1 MKSEFLKLAGV
12 KSEKAFY
19 KKYPTEA
26 AFFKAHPEANKKIN
40 KAQNFGNLN
49 DKNNNGIP
57 DFLENMNSMND
68 PRFGQTANYA
78 NIQGY
83 GYTPQVSGVGGNL
96 QTAGLAKLPNQLP
109 VGKSFTA
116 KELMGNSG
124 QKKPDS
130 GAMNMVGKGLGFI
143 NDIRQLDQESKA
155 AKEQTKKLETW
166 ADVSDV
172 VLRAKRSNDAVPR
185 PQNQWVRPDDKR
197 FIANTDQLYNIQGRG
212 SDILT
217 GQNGSFIGGNPTE
230 IQNTYAPDNTLYDNL
245 EYEPLQDEE
254 QVKAYQTGGGFGEWF
269 GKMNGALGGS
279 STGGFMGN
287 FGVSSPF
294 AGMIS
299 GSNNS
304 AEGKKWGK
312 IGSMFGPGV
321 GLLTE
326 QIATAFDKNPG
337 RQRSAMNRMDFNN
350 RLMGQVDGANNI
362 TTGIQGMGVAQD
374 GIELSAYEEGG
385 YMNPEYNPQVIAM
398 FGDHNADDF
407 ADYANKFRAGGH
419 LKEYTAPSERAM
431 QTYAMGGQLQTH
443 WGGEVNT
450 IAKNP
455 YLPGS
460 GEIGMLSGASHN
472 NGGIGISYTSGEDGY
487 EGVAANGANM
497 GAQVEAETG
506 EPIIEMAEGGSMG
519 SNTSAVIF
527 GNIPFTKKVAQATGD
542 EALIK
547 LAKEKDGKT
556 YKKLI
561 ADLAAP
567 QKRAEQTKVK
577 ASKIANDADQTKWGA
592 LDLKTAEMMKYGG
605 DQTQK
610 DYADLIMKL
619 ANLQNA
625 TQEVKKEQSYLK
637 GKNISAEALG
647 KGKIE
652 TDYDPITKDAELENP
667 YAKHGAYL
675 RKAQTGFVEGL
686 GVDSEGYDPYAY
698 TASNIVAN
706 NKPLRTFS
714 MGDYGDAWKRS
725 IYPEGV
731 FLDSMRDD
739 VNPDE
744 EAGIYDDYMVIDQT
758 PNNNGSYVQTYP
770 KGNIWEYIAN
780 GNQRRVN
787 ANGEFY
793 QTEYRSSVD
802 PNFWWSDKESKDEED
817 ARIAK
822 EAAAN
827 NKNKSVEKDKQVA
840 TTTPA
845 ATSSNTTGTPT
856 STNDKDYV
864 SKYGIT
870 PWKGN
875 VGKKY
880 GKATASSFSTKQ
892 WDEVADKLGFK
903 GKGNKEFQEFLLN
916 NPESAPLIKAR
927 HQNLYGKDPWVD
939 PEHFGAGWAA
949 DQLLLPKAA
958 EIPTDTTTKQT
969 TEAPKDTNVIPYKRN
984 KLGDFANIISQFFQ
998 NDNLPDL
1005 DPRQLTK
1012 EYMTIAQNTPYPVQ
1026 AQQYAPELDPM
1037 YRVSYEDIMN
1047 QNTADFRDVERQLG
1061 NNPAALANLLANKYK
1076 ANQAVKGEEFRA
1088 NQAIEQQV
1096 FGGNRAKINQA
1107 RAINMQLLADQR
1119 DKQLQGEATTNK
1131 INQEAIGSIGDKYL
1145 QHEARNNE
1153 YRVKRNLFPNFRYGE
1168 TGNIYNQGY
1177 TQLNIPQMYGNKASL
1192 IQVPVYG
1199 PDGKTI
1205 TGYELK
1211 PYDPSAN
1218 GGVGTPPLRPTAKNG
1233 KSIVKNAKNS
1243 SVVKAFK
1250 NL

>member
-1 MKSEFLKLAGV
+1 MKAQILKIAGV
-12 KSEKAFY
+12 KSDKEFY
-19 KKYPTEA
+19 KKYPSEA
-26 AFFKAHPEANKKIN
+26 AFMKKHGKEFKKAQSSNAID
-40 KAQNFGNLN
+40 KAQNYGNLN
-49 DKNNNGIP
+49 DTNNNGVP
-57 DFLENMNSMND
+57 DFLENINSMND

-78 NIQGY
+78 NTQGY
-83 GYTPQVSGVGGNL
+83 GYTPQVSPIGSNL
-96 QTAGLAKLPNQLP
+96 KSSGLAQLPTQLPTAKLP
-109 VGKSFTA
+109 TA
-116 KELMGNSG
+116 KELNGNPSD
-124 QKKPDS
+124 KKGS
-130 GAMNMVGKGLGFI
+130 GAMDMFGKAVGFI
-143 NDIRQLDQESKA
+143 GDINQLNQESKA
-155 AKEQTKKLETW
+155 AEEQTKKLETW

-172 VLRAKRSNDAVPR
+172 VLRAKRSNDAVRR

-197 FIANTDQLYNIQGRG
+197 FIPNTNELYNQQGRG
-212 SDILT
+212 SDVLT

-230 IQNTYAPDNTLYDNL
+230 IQNTYAPNNTLYDDL
-245 EYEPLQDEE
+245 GYAPLQDED
-254 QVKAYQTGGGFGEWF
+254 QVKAFQTGGGFGEWF

-279 STGGFMGN
+279 ATGGFMGN

-312 IGSMFGPGV
+312 IGSAFGPGV
-321 GLLTE
+321 GLLAE
-326 QIATAFDKNPG
+326 QVATAFDKNPG
-337 RQRSAMNRMDFNN
+337 RQRSATNRMDFNN
-350 RLMGQVDGANNI
+350 KLMGQVDGANNI

-374 GIELSAYEEGG
+374 GTELPAYEEGG

-407 ADYANKFRAGGH
+407 ADYAHKFRAGGH

-431 QTYAMGGQLQTH
+431 QTYENGGRMNSYAMGGQLQTH
-443 WGGEVNT
+443 WGGEVNP
-450 IAKNP
+450 IAYNP

-460 GEIGMLSGASHN
+460 GEISMLSGASHD
-472 NGGIGISYTSGEDGY
+472 NGGIGISYNGGEEDY
-487 EGVAANGANM
+487 QSMAENGANM

-567 QKRAEQTKVK
+567 QKRAEQNKVK
-577 ASKIANDADQTKWGA
+577 ASEIANDADTTKWGA
-592 LDLKTAEMMKYGG
+592 LDLKTAEMMEYGG

-667 YAKHGAYL
+667 YAKHGAFL
-675 RKAQTGFVEGL
+675 RKAQNSATV
-686 GVDSEGYDPYAY
+686 
-698 TASNIVAN
+698 
-706 NKPLRTFS
+706 
-714 MGDYGDAWKRS
+714 GD
-725 IYPEGV
+725 
-731 FLDSMRDD
+731 
-739 VNPDE
+739 
-744 EAGIYDDYMVIDQT
+744 
-758 PNNNGSYVQTYP
+758 
-770 KGNIWEYIAN
+770 
-780 GNQRRVN
+780 
-787 ANGEFY
+787 
-793 QTEYRSSVD
+793 
-802 PNFWWSDKESKDEED
+802 
-817 ARIAK
+817 
-822 EAAAN
+822 
-827 NKNKSVEKDKQVA
+827 
-840 TTTPA
+840 
-845 ATSSNTTGTPT
+845 
-856 STNDKDYV
+856 DKDYV

-875 VGKKY
+875 VSKKY

-927 HQNLYGKDPWVD
+927 HQNLYGKDTPMID
-939 PEHFGAGWAA
+939 EKLGYGWAA
-949 DQLLLPKAA
+949 DQLLLPKPA
-958 EIPTDTTTKQT
+958 EIP
-969 TEAPKDTNVIPYKRN
+969 KDDKTNVPKEEPKKPTDIVPYERN
-984 KLGDFANIISQFFQ
+984 KIVDFANMISPFFQ
-998 NDNLPDL
+998 NNDLPPI
-1005 DPRQLTK
+1005 DPRQFAK
-1012 EYMTIAQNTPYPVQ
+1012 EYMAMAQNTPYPVQ
-1026 AQQYAPELDPM
+1026 AQQYAPELDPI
-1037 YRVSYEDIMN
+1037 YRVSYEDVMN

-1061 NNPAALANLLANKYK
+1061 NNPAALAGLLANKYK
-1076 ANQAVKGEEFRA
+1076 ANQAVKGEEFRT
-1088 NQAIEQQV
+1088 NQAIEQQI

-1107 RAINMQLLADQR
+1107 RGINMQLLADQR
-1119 DKQLQGEATTNK
+1119 DKQLEGEALTNK
-1131 INQEAIGSIGDKYL
+1131 INQEAVGSIGDKYL
-1145 QHEARNNE
+1145 QHEARNDE
-1153 YRVKRNLFPNFRYGE
+1153 YRVKRNLFPNYRYGQ

-1177 TQLNIPQMYGNKASL
+1177 TQLNIPQIYGNKASF
-1192 IQVPVYG
+1192 IQVPKYG
-1199 PDGKTI
+1199 PDGEI

-1218 GGVGTPPLRPTAKNG
+1218 GGVGTPPLKPVAKNG